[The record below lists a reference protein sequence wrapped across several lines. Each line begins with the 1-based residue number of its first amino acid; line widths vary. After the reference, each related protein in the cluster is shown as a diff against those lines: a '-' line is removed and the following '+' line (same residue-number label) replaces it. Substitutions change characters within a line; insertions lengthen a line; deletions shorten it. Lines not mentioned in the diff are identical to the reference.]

1 MLIKAK
7 AVLKSN
13 RSSRT
18 FVSPKAFI
26 SGLKSPKF
34 LTMFSSACTSTLNK
48 KEAACS
54 KVPLPVAAFLTGFS
68 EDFGLMCLA
77 AGARTETL
85 FDDIGPVWVY
95 RLVRG

>member
-7 AVLKSN
+7 AVMKSN

-34 LTMFSSACTSTLNK
+34 LTMFSSACTFKLNK
-48 KEAACS
+48 KRAACS
-54 KVPLPVAAFLTGFS
+54 KVPVPVAASLTGFS
-68 EDFGLMCLA
+68 CQQ
-77 AGARTETL
+77 RI
-85 FDDIGPVWVY
+85 FDLCV
-95 RLVRG
+95 